1 VPLPEFDVNLFWHAK
16 FHKEPGSQWLRNVIA
31 DLSVA
36 QGVGTAAAQPGFRG
50 DTNISAINTPK
61 VS

>member
-31 DLSVA
+31 ELSVA
-36 QGVGTAAAQPGFRG
+36 QGVGRAPAV
-50 DTNISAINTPK
+50 DNK
-61 VS
+61 E